1 MTSDAL
7 DGAMSGSHAMRRLVD
22 LLAVLTLVG
31 LGAAIFYTQK
41 DQYLQQAAVEQASQA
56 VRMFDLKIK
65 YHAATE
71 GAQLTAR
78 GWPMTIDPAWFEGAV
93 PRNPLVSGDRPWLE
107 IAGPEDAELQ
117 HPRLRMAVDSTLA
130 SFWYN
135 PYNGALRARA
145 PVTVSDQEALEIYN
159 TVNRTNLTSIF
170 DHTAPSF
177 VPPEDLVEDEPV
189 EAQPAGELARPDT
202 ASVPERG
209 R

>member
-1 MTSDAL
+1 
-7 DGAMSGSHAMRRLVD
+7 MRRIVD
-22 LLAVLTLVG
+22 FFAILTLVG

-41 DQYLQQAAVEQASQA
+41 DRYQQQVAIEQVTQA

-78 GWPMTIDPAWFEGAV
+78 GWPVTIDPAWFEGAV

-117 HPRLRMAVDSTLA
+117 HPRLRMAVNATLA

-135 PYNGALRARA
+135 PYNGSLRARA
-145 PVTVSDQEALEIYN
+145 PVTASDQEALEIYN
-159 TVNRTNLTSIF
+159 TVNRTNLTTIF
-170 DHTAPSF
+170 DHSAPSTAL
-177 VPPEDLVEDEPV
+177 PDDLADEAPEASEVEGDVRGPN
-189 EAQPAGELARPDT
+189 T
-202 ASVPERG
+202 ASVPEG
-209 R
+209 GK

>member
-1 MTSDAL
+1 
-7 DGAMSGSHAMRRLVD
+7 MRRLVD
-22 LLAVLTLVG
+22 FFAILTLIG

-41 DQYLQQAAVEQASQA
+41 DQYQQQAAVEQVSQA

-78 GWPMTIDPAWFEGAV
+78 GWPVTIDPAWFEGAV

-117 HPRLRMAVDSTLA
+117 HPRLRMAVDDTLA

-135 PYNGALRARA
+135 PYNGSLRARV
-145 PVTVSDQEALEIYN
+145 PVTASDQEALNIYN
-159 TVNRTNLTSIF
+159 TVNRTSLNTIF
-170 DHTAPSF
+170 DHSAPT
-177 VPPEDLVEDEPV
+177 VALPDGLTDDEPAADEPEHEPV
-189 EAQPAGELARPDT
+189 RSDRAAVPD
-202 ASVPERG
+202 EG
-209 R
+209 G